1 MTDRRTDRKVRTKEA
16 DFTMEKLLD
25 FRNSDLR
32 TKLFVVLAIT
42 GCISNI
48 AGFIANAVIFGFT
61 AQTIMCAVCA
71 VIVICASLYG
81 FFSEHTYVATF
92 IILLILGFVEF
103 PMLYIA
109 YGESTMVYM
118 LVAEIGIVTFMKSG
132 HRVIMGTAVFLVD
145 IGAFIVH
152 ITCPQFNVASDNMGM
167 DTLMSF
173 IISFF
178 AILVAVA
185 MVMLQYERQTRE
197 LSRMSEE
204 LTQAVNTDPLTEI
217 RNRRYLMQYLENQT
231 AQMGD
236 EKCYAVLID
245 LDLFKSVNDTYG
257 HVFGDK
263 VLRQFADMVKK
274 NLGEND
280 LIARFG
286 GEEFMILFGTDNEEE
301 IITTMNR
308 ISKEYAQFSEKEKG
322 KEFTFSAGAALYG
335 KNSSITDIFTTA
347 DKRLYKAKAAG
358 RNMIVMD

>member
-1 MTDRRTDRKVRTKEA
+1 
-16 DFTMEKLLD
+16 MERLLD
-25 FRNSDLR
+25 FKNSDLR

-48 AGFIANAVIFGFT
+48 AGFIANAAIFGFT
-61 AQTIMCAVCA
+61 VQTLMCAVCA

-81 FFSEHTYVATF
+81 FFSGRTYVATF
-92 IILLILGFVEF
+92 IILLILGFIEF
-103 PMLYIA
+103 PMLYIS

-145 IGAFIVH
+145 VGAFIVRSA
-152 ITCPQFNVASDNMGM
+152 CPQLDVATESMAM

-173 IISFF
+173 IIAFF

-185 MVMLQYERQTRE
+185 MVILQYERQTRE

-231 AQMGD
+231 AHMGD
-236 EKCYAVLID
+236 EKRYAVLID

-263 VLRQFADMVKK
+263 VLKQFADTVKK

-301 IITTMNR
+301 VLTVMNR

-335 KNSSITDIFTTA
+335 KNSSITDIFTAA

>member
-1 MTDRRTDRKVRTKEA
+1 MNKKSDTV
-16 DFTMEKLLD
+16 
-25 FRNSDLR
+25 NSELR
-32 TKLFVVLAIT
+32 DKLFIVLAIT

-48 AGFIANAVIFGFT
+48 AGFTANAAIFGFT
-61 AQTIMCAVCA
+61 PQTLFCAACA
-71 VIVICASLYG
+71 LIIIASSLVG
-81 FFSEHTYVATF
+81 FLTGRTYVATI
-92 IILLILGFVEF
+92 IILLVLGFVEF
-103 PMLYIA
+103 PILYIS
-109 YGESTMVYM
+109 YGASTAVYM
-118 LVAEIGIVTFMKSG
+118 LVAEIGIITFMKPV
-132 HRVIMGTAVFLVD
+132 HRVVMGAAVFVAD
-145 IGAFIVH
+145 IATFVVRSRFPQLNMANDNMELDTLFSFVIAFIG
-152 ITCPQFNVASDNMGM
+152 IM
-167 DTLMSF
+167 
-173 IISFF
+173 
-178 AILVAVA
+178 VAVA
-185 MVMLQYERQTRE
+185 IVIVQFERQAKQ
-197 LSRMSEE
+197 LSEMGEE
-204 LTQAVNTDPLTEI
+204 LTLAVNTDPLTEI

-236 EKCYAVLID
+236 EKHCAVLID

-263 VLRQFADMVKK
+263 VLKQFADTVKK

-301 IITTMNR
+301 IITTMDT
-308 ISKEYAQFSEKEKG
+308 ISKEYAIFSEKEKG